1 MARKVL
7 FSQYYTFNPTTRTV
21 VVPQGIQR
29 EKIILIT
36 NVTSNQVIYNFSDS
50 NNGFTSYTI
59 TTTTEP
65 NIGVYTTMVLANAC
79 SGMSAS
85 DKLEILID
93 EYDEKFSPS
102 ETYTDPVNKFR
113 TSQPQ
118 ALIDTD
124 FEYSTQATKWESLNL
139 MNNRPFAY
147 FNVQNPTSPTGISA
161 VNGSRTITV
170 TYASGA
176 PAAGSIIFVQDT
188 LFAGADGTYIV
199 DTSAGG
205 TTITYTARAVYTGTT
220 GSIFVSGVS
229 AVYTGT
235 AYTGANIGITSI
247 TNSSTAVTV
256 TTSIPHGLYVGNEIA
271 LTGTTA
277 STNPPNGSWVVAT
290 ITSPTV
296 FVFYVTSAPTGAIA
310 GGTLYA
316 RPLGTVNQ
324 RAFDGG
330 VTFSTNTA
338 SDSNQMIRQTRRYF
352 RYQSG
357 KGIQVS
363 TGTLLKPSYIVDAIT
378 SSGTTCT
385 VLTKYPHNLAPNALV
400 TIARCNE
407 TAYNGNFIVASIIDA
422 NRFTY
427 TASTTPSATPAT
439 GVPQLNVTNWDGA
452 AMRLGVFDSQNGIFF
467 EYDGQQIYAVRRSS
481 TTQISGFV
489 SVTAGSSTVSG
500 STVLGQTTLFS
511 KQLVPGDFIVI
522 KGMSYKVMTISS
534 DTTMTI
540 NPAYR
545 GTTASGVIISKTIDL
560 KTPQS
565 QWNLDRMDG
574 TGPSGFTI
582 DLSKMQMF
590 YMDYSW
596 YGAGF
601 IRWGFR
607 TGNGDVVYCHKQINN
622 NINQEAYMRSGNLPG
637 RYEVNTFPQNA
648 LLTQTL
654 SSGATTMYVSSNDQ
668 FFNANASVLG
678 TLWINNSTQSEFVNY
693 TGKGADATLSANVTA
708 GSTVLSM
715 PNTTGVVVGQYV
727 QGTGIPRYTQVN
739 AITTNT
745 SVTMSQAA
753 TFTSTNSSIL
763 FNPTLTGLTRAQ
775 AGAAAGLT
783 FTTTANSAV
792 LTGAS
797 TVGLQVGQQI
807 VNANI
812 TPGTAVVSFVANTSV
827 TMSQGAV
834 GSGST
839 TVLFPPM
846 GNTTAQTFTVS
857 SPNTNM
863 TNVEQYSPG
872 FSPTMNH
879 WGTSVIM
886 DGRFDNDKAFVF
898 NRGMTTALSIA
909 AAANNALMSFRIG
922 PSVNNGQVASTLGTR
937 ELVNR
942 MQMVMTNMDLFSN
955 GQFLITL
962 ILNGTVSSATPN
974 WTAQGGSSLAQYIL
988 HSATTTIT
996 GGENIF
1002 GFYLNTAGGSNFT
1015 TTSQDLASIRDMG
1028 TSILSGG
1035 AATGNTN
1042 IYPDGPDVITVMAQ
1056 NIGSGS
1062 ANCFARVSWTEAQA

>member
-139 MNNRPFAY
+139 MNNRPFAF
-147 FNVQNPTSPTGISA
+147 FNVQSPQSPTNVSA

-220 GSIFVSGVS
+220 GTIFVSGVTAIYS
-229 AVYTGT
+229 GT
-235 AYTGANIGITSI
+235 AFTGASIGITSI

-363 TGTLLKPSYIVDAIT
+363 TGSLLKPSYIVDAIT

-385 VLTKYPHNLAPNALV
+385 VLTKYPHNLAPNTLI
-400 TIARCNE
+400 TISRANE
-407 TAYNGNFIVASIIDA
+407 TAYNGNFTVASVIDA

-427 TASTTPSATPAT
+427 TASATPSATPAT
-439 GVPQLNVTNWDGA
+439 GLPQLNVTNWDGGT
-452 AMRLGVFDSQNGIFF
+452 MRLGIFDSQNGIFF
-467 EYDGQQIYAVRRSS
+467 EYDGQILYAVRRSS

-489 SVTAGSSTVSG
+489 SVTNGSSTVSG

-522 KGMSYKVMTISS
+522 KGMSYKVLTISS

-545 GTTASGVIISKTIDL
+545 GVTLSNVIISKTIDTR
-560 KTPQS
+560 TPQS

-574 TGPSGFTI
+574 TGPSGFTV
-582 DLSKMQMF
+582 DLSKMQMY

-607 TGNGDVVYCHKQINN
+607 TGDGNVIYCHKQINN
-622 NINQEAYMRSGNLPG
+622 NVNQEAYMRSGNLPG
-637 RYEVNTFPQNA
+637 RYEVTTEPARAF
-648 LLTQTL
+648 LTQTL
-654 SSGATTMYVSSNDQ
+654 SSGATTMYVSSTDQ
-668 FFNANASVLG
+668 FPNANASALG
-678 TLWINNSTQSEFVNY
+678 TIWLNNSTQSEFVNY
-693 TGKGADATLSANVTA
+693 SGKGADATLSGNTLA
-708 GSTVLSM
+708 GNNILSM
-715 PNTTGVVVGQYV
+715 SNTTGVSVGQFI
-727 QGTGIPRYTQVN
+727 QGTGIPKNTVVN
-739 AITTNT
+739 AIVTNT

-753 TFTSTNSSIL
+753 TFTANNSSIL
-763 FNPTLTGLTRAQ
+763 FNPTITGLTRAQ

-792 LTGAS
+792 ITGAS

-812 TPGTAVVSFVANTSV
+812 TPGTVIQSFVTNTSV
-827 TMSQGAV
+827 TMSQGAT
-834 GSGST
+834 GTGST

-863 TNVEQYSPG
+863 TNVERILPG
-872 FSPTMNH
+872 FSPTMSH

-909 AAANNALMSFRIG
+909 SAANNALISLRIG
-922 PSVNNGQVASTLGTR
+922 PSVSNGQVASTLGTR
-937 ELVNR
+937 ELINR
-942 MQMVMTNMDLFSN
+942 MQMVLTNCDVSSD
-955 GQFLITL
+955 GRFLITL
-962 ILNGTVSSATPN
+962 ILNGTLSSATPN

-996 GGENIF
+996 GGESIF
-1002 GFYLNTAGGSNFT
+1002 AFYLNNSGGSGFA
-1015 TTSQDLASIRDMG
+1015 TTSVDMAAIRDMG

-1035 AATGNTN
+1035 AATANTN
-1042 IYPDGPDVITVMAQ
+1042 IYPDGPDIVTIMAQ
-1056 NIGSGS
+1056 NLGAAT
-1062 ANCFARVSWTEAQA
+1062 ANCLARTSWTEAQA

>member
-50 NNGFTSYTI
+50 NNGFTSYTL

-65 NIGVYTTMVLANAC
+65 NVGVYTTMVLANAC
-79 SGMSAS
+79 SGMLAT

-113 TSQPQ
+113 ISAAQS
-118 ALIDTD
+118 LIDTD
-124 FEYSTQATKWESLNL
+124 FEYSIQATKWESLNL
-139 MNNRPFAY
+139 MNNRPFAF
-147 FNVQNPTSPTGISA
+147 FNVQNPQSPTGITA
-161 VNGSRTITV
+161 TNGSRTITI

-176 PAAGSIIFVQDT
+176 PAAGTIIVVQDT
-188 LFAGADGTYIV
+188 AFAGADGTYIV

-220 GSIFVSGVS
+220 GSILVSGVT
-229 AVYTGT
+229 AVYSGT
-235 AYTGANIGITSI
+235 AFTGAAIGISSI
-247 TNSSTAVTV
+247 TNSGTAVTV
-256 TTSIPHGLYVGNEIA
+256 TTSVPHGLYVGNEIG

-277 STNPPNGSWVVAT
+277 STNAPNGSWVVAT
-290 ITSPTV
+290 VTSPTV
-296 FVFYVTSAPTGAIA
+296 FVFYAVNAPTGAIA

-330 VTFSTNTA
+330 ITFSTNTA
-338 SDSNQMIRQTRRYF
+338 SDASQLIRQTRRYF

-363 TGTLLKPSYIVDAIT
+363 TGTLLKPSYLVDAIT

-385 VLTKYPHNLAPNALV
+385 VLTKYPHNLAPNARI
-400 TIARCNE
+400 TISRANE
-407 TAYNGNFIVASIIDA
+407 TAYNGNFTVASIIDA

-427 TASTTPSATPAT
+427 TAGSTPSATPAS
-439 GVPQLNVTNWDGA
+439 GLPQLNVTNWDGA
-452 AMRLGVFDSQNGIFF
+452 SMRVGLFDSQNGMFF
-467 EYDGQQIYAVRRSS
+467 EYDGQQLYAVRRNS

-489 SVTAGSSTVSG
+489 SVTSG
-500 STVLGQTTLFS
+500 SNTVTGATVLGQTTLFS

-522 KGMSYKVMTISS
+522 KGMSYKIMTISS

-540 NPAYR
+540 NPPYR
-545 GTTASGVIISKTIDL
+545 GITASNVIISKTIDL
-560 KTPQS
+560 RTPQS
-565 QWNLDRMDG
+565 QWNLDRLDG

-582 DLSKMQMF
+582 DIAKMQMY
-590 YMDYSW
+590 YMDFSW

-601 IRWGFR
+601 VRWGFR
-607 TGNGDVVYCHKQINN
+607 SGNGDVIYCHKQINN
-622 NINQEAYMRSGNLPG
+622 NINQEAYMRSGNLPA
-637 RYEVNTFPQNA
+637 RYEVNTFPQSA
-648 LLTQTL
+648 VLTQTL
-654 SSGATTMYVSSNDQ
+654 ASGGTTAYVSSNDQ
-668 FFNANASVLG
+668 FFTASASTPG
-678 TLWINNSTQSEFVNY
+678 TLWINNATQGEFVNY
-693 TGKGADATLSANVTA
+693 TGKGADATLSANLTA
-708 GSTVLSM
+708 GSTTLAM
-715 PNTTGVVVGQYV
+715 TNTTGVVVGQYI
-727 QGTGIPRYTQVN
+727 QNAGIPRFTQVN
-739 AITTNT
+739 AVTTNV
-745 SVTMSQAA
+745 SVTMSQPA
-753 TFTSTNSSIL
+753 TFTQSNATVL
-763 FNPTLTGLTRAQ
+763 FNPTLTGLTRVQ
-775 AGAAAGLT
+775 TGGTLT
-783 FTTTANSAV
+783 FTATANSAV

-797 TVGLQVGQQI
+797 TTGVQIGQQI
-807 VNANI
+807 ISANI
-812 TPGTAVVSFVANTSV
+812 TPGTTVVSFVTNTSV

-834 GSGST
+834 ISGTGSMI
-839 TVLFPPM
+839 FAPM
-846 GNTTAQTFTVS
+846 GGTTAQTFTVS

-886 DGRFDNDKAFVF
+886 DGRFDDDKAFVF
-898 NRGMTTALSIA
+898 NRGMTSSLAITASST
-909 AAANNALMSFRIG
+909 NALISMRIG
-922 PSVNNGQVASTLGTR
+922 PSVSNGQVASLLGTR

-942 MQMVMTNMDLFSN
+942 MQMVLTDLDLVSN

-962 ILNGTVSSATPN
+962 VLNGTLSSATPN
-974 WTAQGGSSLAQYIL
+974 WVAQGGSSLAQYIL
-988 HSATTTIT
+988 HSAGTTIT
-996 GGENIF
+996 GGESIF
-1002 GFYLNTAGGSNFT
+1002 GFYVNSAGGANFT
-1015 TTSQDLASIRDMG
+1015 TTSQELAAIRDMG

-1035 AATGNTN
+1035 AAASNTQ
-1042 IYPDGPDVITVMAQ
+1042 IYPDGPDIITVMAQ
-1056 NIGSGS
+1056 NIGSS
-1062 ANCFARVSWTEAQA
+1062 TANCTCRVSWTEAQA